1 MEFELPVDDVK
12 RGITAADQS
21 AASGELAF
29 NGIVIV
35 LMLHLCKLVTENFQS
50 FARKKKKTPLNSEF
64 LLGKS
69 GVSSILS
76 SVSDKQSN
84 MATHSI
90 NRKIFLLKSRAS
102 TVPLPTISTEPDTS
116 KKNKWFNG
124 YQRKHIRYC
133 C

>member
-50 FARKKKKTPLNSEF
+50 FARKKKKHPSTQNSYSESQES
-64 LLGKS
+64 L
-69 GVSSILS
+69 
-76 SVSDKQSN
+76 QS
-84 MATHSI
+84 
-90 NRKIFLLKSRAS
+90 
-102 TVPLPTISTEPDTS
+102 
-116 KKNKWFNG
+116 
-124 YQRKHIRYC
+124 
-133 C
+133 